1 MTKPALSP
9 AAQEQIE
16 QRLADYLSGYVRN
29 SPANLAHVIDYQDWQ
44 RMARLELDRRAS
56 KLLAV
61 LPEEELQAIAEG
73 RVSLSDLAR
82 SLAT

>member
-1 MTKPALSP
+1 MANHPSP
-9 AAQEQIE
+9 AAQQQIE
-16 QRLADYLSGYVRN
+16 QRLTDYLSGYVRN
-29 SPANLAHVIDYQDWQ
+29 SPANLAHVIEYQDWQ
-44 RMARLELDRRAS
+44 RMARQELDRRAS

-73 RVSLSDLAR
+73 RVSLPDLAK